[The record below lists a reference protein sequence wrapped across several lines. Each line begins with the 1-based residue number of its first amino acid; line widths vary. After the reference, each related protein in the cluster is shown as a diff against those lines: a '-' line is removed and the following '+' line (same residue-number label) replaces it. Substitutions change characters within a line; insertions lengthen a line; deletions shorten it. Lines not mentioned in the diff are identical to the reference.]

1 MVSRHKLAIF
11 WWTCFTY
18 WCVSYSTVTSNNR
31 GTYVW
36 PRTVAGVRV
45 ELGCAGPVPSV
56 PSHHSYQ
63 RGSLKVPSKSSI
75 SSGLYS
81 SLVGTAQIRSVRP
94 HLASH
99 MCSPDGAWQQLD
111 TSQCPFASETTKI
124 LEQFASTNLFARK
137 TNLVDSTRSL
147 CNFTRDGKVLRDA
160 MDLVFLA
167 KTVEQYTGLLAA
179 LSGPKETAATLVD
192 IISASMAAP
201 RGNYL

>member
-1 MVSRHKLAIF
+1 M
-11 WWTCFTY
+11 
-18 WCVSYSTVTSNNR
+18 TSNNR

-56 PSHHSYQ
+56 LSHHHSYQ

-81 SLVGTAQIRSVRP
+81 SLVGTTQIRAVRP

-147 CNFTRDGKVLRDA
+147 RNFTRDGKVLRDA

-201 RGNYL
+201 RGN